1 MIRLHRN
8 RGSRTSRTIRSI
20 VVGTVAIREG
30 KKMNE
35 DHVIAAILTAGLVA
49 QNKSIELKPKDAVA
63 LYGRC
68 LAELL
73 DANRPRRDLPG
84 GKD

>member
-1 MIRLHRN
+1 
-8 RGSRTSRTIRSI
+8 
-20 VVGTVAIREG
+20 
-30 KKMNE
+30 MNE